1 MIGASIVLISTYMLI
16 ASGYVVIY
24 RASRVMNFAQGS
36 LFMLGG
42 YFAYAVAATVL
53 HSLPP
58 MPTLLLA
65 LLSGCV
71 LSFVM
76 GIIIFYLALRYVT
89 GQSPAVAVLLTIGL
103 SMAIEGLIGLIWGP
117 SFVPIS
123 NVLKVPNV
131 LALSLAGVRLSTFDL
146 AIVIAAVAWIAGL
159 ALFYR
164 FTRIGM
170 AMRAASEGV
179 LLASFRGI
187 NVFRLVALA
196 WGISLFGAGLAG
208 VLYAGNTNLNPGL
221 SFIGIKALTV
231 AMLGGFNSLAGVV
244 PAAIIIGLAEALML
258 RFGDPTLGD
267 VVSMLIL
274 LVVLIFRPW
283 GILGRTE
290 EIERV

>member
-1 MIGASIVLISTYMLI
+1 MIGAALVLICIYMLI

-24 RASRVMNFAQGS
+24 RASKVMNFGQGS

-42 YFAYAVAATVL
+42 YFAYATAATMLQNLTPV
-53 HSLPP
+53 
-58 MPTLLLA
+58 PTLLLA
-65 LLSGCV
+65 MLVGCA
-71 LSFVM
+71 LSFAM
-76 GIIIFYLALRYVT
+76 GIVIFYLALRYVI

-103 SMAIEGLIGLIWGP
+103 SMGIEGSIGVIWGP

-123 NVLKVPNV
+123 NALKVPNL
-131 LALSLAGVRLSTFDL
+131 LALSLGGLRLSTFDL
-146 AIVIAAVAWIAGL
+146 AIVIAAIAWVAGL

-164 FTRIGM
+164 YTRTGM

-208 VLYAGNTNLNPGL
+208 ILYSENTNLSPAL
-221 SFIGIKALTV
+221 AFIGIKALTV

-244 PAAIIIGLAEALML
+244 PAAIIIGTAEALVL
-258 RFGDPTLGD
+258 RYSDPTLAD
-267 VVSMLIL
+267 VVPMGVL
-274 LVVLIFRPW
+274 LLVLIFRPW